1 MPIPG
6 NNPLDTIS
14 AIHSAPGAAVAF
26 MAKDDIGEMQTVG
39 GWAVADLERKAATL
53 EPLFS
58 GDFYFSIN
66 SVALGATLKNGLKYA
81 LRDHIR
87 SLNAVYV
94 DIDCYR
100 VGIEP
105 ETALQGVCDAVC
117 EGKLP
122 QPSMIAR
129 SGRGIY
135 VLWLLRD
142 DAGTEPPA
150 ATALSIEKHGAVCK
164 AIVERTRHLGADGAA
179 TDAARVLRVPESINY
194 KSGSEV
200 SWNFCRDV
208 DGSNF
213 THSLDYLCRFFGVC
227 ESPRGG
233 TYGRQILAPGSAPK
247 RAAGAIEKHRRC
259 ALDIEKLEAARGGWK
274 QGSRWFSLKR
284 YVQILRGTGLKRDE
298 VFERV
303 EAMAARCQP
312 AFPSDAGDGTI
323 AQIVASA
330 FEGRIVNA
338 AVSSLLALFKVSDAD
353 ARQLELQTIVPD
365 SVKDARK
372 AEAEA
377 NGHQARKAAR
387 QHAIRAHIEANPSAS
402 ASDVQIALSAD
413 GIEASAATIKRE
425 LAQLFPSRTKAKA
438 GRKPAPE
445 TAHPTPQQPETPDS
459 LLSSLSSLLSLS
471 KHFEPIEFAPEIE
484 APFLAP
490 LTDFNHANEL
500 HSAASLAGN
509 RSVFVRGRD

>member
-6 NNPLDTIS
+6 NNALDTIR
-14 AIHSAPGAAVAF
+14 AIHSAQGANVAF
-26 MAKDDIGEMQTVG
+26 MAKDGDGKMRTVG
-39 GWAVADLERKAATL
+39 ACAVADLERHTATL
-53 EPLFS
+53 EPLFG

-66 SVALGATLKNGLKYA
+66 SVALGASLKNGLKFA
-81 LRDHIR
+81 LREHIR

-100 VGIEP
+100 VGMEP
-105 ETALQGVCDAVC
+105 EAALQGVCDAVC
-117 EGKLP
+117 ERNLP

-164 AIVERTRHLGADGAA
+164 AIVERTLHLGADNAA
-179 TDAARVLRVPESINY
+179 TDAARVLRVPESINS

-208 DGSNF
+208 DGSIF

-227 ESPRGG
+227 ESPRDG
-233 TYGRQILAPGSAPK
+233 TFGRQILAPGSAPK
-247 RAAGAIEKHRRC
+247 RAAGAVEKHRRC
-259 ALDIEKLEAARGGWK
+259 ALDIEKIEAARGGWK

-284 YVQILRGTGLKRDE
+284 YAQILRGTGLKRGE
-298 VFERV
+298 VFARV

-323 AQIVASA
+323 AQLVASA

-353 ARQLELQTIVPD
+353 AQELELQTIVPD

-387 QHAIRAHIEANPSAS
+387 QRAIRAHIEANPTDSAIV
-402 ASDVQIALSAD
+402 VQIALRAD

-425 LAQLFPSRTKAKA
+425 LAQLFPSRTKARA
-438 GRKPAPE
+438 GRKPTAE
-445 TAHPTPQQPETPDS
+445 TAHPTPQPQQTPDS
-459 LLSSLSSLLSLS
+459 LSL
-471 KHFEPIEFAPEIE
+471 
-484 APFLAP
+484 
-490 LTDFNHANEL
+490 
-500 HSAASLAGN
+500 
-509 RSVFVRGRD
+509 